1 MKQRLY
7 YYGVKLFLLF
17 GKIVPKSMVYRFSR
31 WLSEKYY
38 TMKPKRVEIMHAN
51 IKRAYP
57 KKNSQEIEAFGKS
70 VYDEISKTL
79 AEYILLY
86 NNRISVEDMVI
97 NSDEA
102 ATKLKMLAAKSS
114 DGIVIITGHYSN
126 WELLGQFLG
135 HVGFHTSIVAKSS
148 ANNMIDTRIIKPFR
162 QRCGNRVIGDKGS
175 MVAIAKVLRAGGNT
189 ALLIDQVVK
198 PPNGVPVSFFGHR
211 TAATKSVAMLKLKYD
226 PLVVPIFIE
235 RIEKERFRVNIAEP
249 IEPSAEIYTNKD
261 EQIIDMTQSYYDAI
275 QRQIEQAP
283 TQWLWLYNRWKRVDF
298 D

>member
-7 YYGVKLFLLF
+7 YYGIKLFLLF
-17 GKIVPKSMVYRFSR
+17 GKIVPQSMIYRFSR
-31 WLSEKYY
+31 WLFEKYY

-70 VYDEISKTL
+70 VYGEVSKTL
-79 AEYILLY
+79 AECILLY
-86 NNRISVEDMVI
+86 NNRINVRDMVVNI
-97 NSDEA
+97 DEA
-102 ATKLKMLAAKSS
+102 AARLKMLSTKSS
-114 DGIVIITGHYSN
+114 GGIVIITGHYSN

-135 HVGFHTSIVAKSS
+135 YVGMPVSNVVKSS
-148 ANNMIDTRIIKPFR
+148 KNSLIDKYIAIPFR
-162 QRCGNRVIGDKGS
+162 QRTGNKMIEQKGS
-175 MVAIAKVLRAGGNT
+175 MVTIAKILKSKQNI

-235 RIEKERFRVNIAEP
+235 RIEKERFRINIAEP